1 MHRSNAR
8 LFDPLVRMAPTIRRT
23 GVTEYLAPSAIS
35 VRLDARELDRLG
47 PFLGLVGDEFSE
59 ASG

>member
-1 MHRSNAR
+1 MNSR
-8 LFDPLVRMAPTIRRT
+8 LFTLDHLVAAIRGT